1 MEGEQS
7 QSVDLLVVGGGING
21 AGIARDAAGRGLK
34 VMLVER
40 GDLAGATSSAS
51 SKLIHGGLR
60 YLEQY
65 EFGLVR
71 KALAEREVLL
81 AAAPHLVAPLEFV
94 LPQGAGSRP
103 GWMLRIGLFLY
114 DHLGGRGRLPGSRGI
129 DLRRHPAGR
138 PLKDE
143 YRHGF
148 TYADCWTD
156 DARLVVVNAMDAAG
170 HGAVIRTRT
179 ELVRARRDGG
189 VWRAVV
195 RDVRNGHEDA
205 VTARILVNAAGPWA
219 ADLSERQ
226 LGMDGGRRLRLVK
239 GSHIVVR
246 RPDGA
251 DDAYLLQNADG
262 RIVFVLPFLEQF
274 SLIGTTEVELER
286 MPDTVAITPGEV
298 QYLCGIVNQYFRTP
312 IAPSDVVWSFAGV
325 RPLVDDADDDP
336 SSVTRDFL
344 IALDA
349 PPLDAPG
356 GAAPLLSVLGGK
368 ITTYRVLAEAA
379 MDELAPFLPA
389 LPGPWTKGAPLPG
402 GDMPLGGFDAYAAD
416 VLQDVPWLPPD
427 VTRRLLRTYGSRIE
441 ELLGGAGSLAE
452 LGAHY
457 GDGVYE
463 AEISYL
469 LRSEWLE
476 TVEDL
481 LWRRSKLGLVV
492 SDATVD
498 RLRQRLS
505 AAG

>member
-1 MEGEQS
+1 MEDEQS
-7 QSVDLLVVGGGING
+7 QSVDLLIVGGGING

-103 GWMLRIGLFLY
+103 GWMLRLGLFLY
-114 DHLGGRGRLPGSRGI
+114 DHLGGRRRLPGSHGI
-129 DLRRHPAGR
+129 DLRRHKAGR

-156 DARLVVVNAMDAAG
+156 DARLVVVNAMDAAS
-170 HGAVIRTRT
+170 HGAIIRTRT

-189 VWRAVV
+189 VWRAAV
-195 RDVRNGHEDA
+195 RDVRTGREDA
-205 VTARILVNAAGPWA
+205 VAARVLVNAAGPWA
-219 ADLSERQ
+219 ADLIERQ

-239 GSHIVVR
+239 GSHMVVP

-262 RIVFVLPFLEQF
+262 RIVFVLPFLDTF

-286 MPDTVAITPGEV
+286 MPDSVAITPDEIE
-298 QYLCGIVNQYFRTP
+298 YLRGIVNQYFRTP
-312 IAPSDVVWSFAGV
+312 ITASDVVWSFAGV

-349 PPLDAPG
+349 PE
-356 GAAPLLSVLGGK
+356 GATPLLSVLGGK

-379 MDELAPFLPA
+379 MDDLAPFLPN

-402 GDMPLGGFDAYAAD
+402 GDMPHGDFGAYVAG
-416 VLQDVPWLPPD
+416 VLEDVPWLPPE
-427 VTRRLLRTYGSRIE
+427 VTRRLVRTYGSRVEDI
-441 ELLGGAGSLAE
+441 LDGARSPAD

-469 LRSEWLE
+469 LRYEWLE

-481 LWRRSKLGLVV
+481 LWRRTKLGLVV
-492 SDATVD
+492 SEATID
-498 RLRQRLS
+498 RLRQRLND
-505 AAG
+505 AR

>member
-1 MEGEQS
+1 MEDGQS

-94 LPQGAGSRP
+94 LPQGEGSRP

-114 DHLGGRGRLPGSRGI
+114 DHLGGRRRLPGSHGI

-156 DARLVVVNAMDAAG
+156 DARLVVVNAMDAAS

-179 ELVRARRDGG
+179 ELMSARRDGT
-189 VWRAVV
+189 VWRAVL
-195 RDVRNGHEDA
+195 RDVRTGLENT

-219 ADLSERQ
+219 ADLIEHQ

-239 GSHIVVR
+239 GSHMVVPR
-246 RPDGA
+246 QDGV

-262 RIVFVLPFLEQF
+262 RIVFVLPFLERF
-274 SLIGTTEVELER
+274 SLIGTTEMELER

-298 QYLCGIVNQYFRTP
+298 DYLCGIVNRYFRSP

-325 RPLVDDADDDP
+325 RPLVDDADGDP

-356 GAAPLLSVLGGK
+356 GTAPLLSVLGGK

-379 MDELAPFLPA
+379 MDDLAPFLTD

-402 GDMPLGGFDAYAAD
+402 GDMPRGDFDAYAAE
-416 VLQDVPWLPPD
+416 VLQDVPWLPPE
-427 VTRRLLRTYGSRIE
+427 VTRRLLRTYGSRVEVI
-441 ELLGGAGSLAE
+441 LDGARSPAE

-463 AEISYL
+463 AEIGYL
-469 LRSEWLE
+469 LRHEWLE
-476 TVEDL
+476 TVEDF
-481 LWRRSKLGLVV
+481 LWRRTKFGLVV

>member
-1 MEGEQS
+1 MEDEQS

-114 DHLGGRGRLPGSRGI
+114 DHLGGRRKLPGSHGI
-129 DLRRHPAGR
+129 DLRKHPAGR

-170 HGAVIRTRT
+170 HGAIIRTRT
-179 ELVRARRDGG
+179 ELVNARRDGG
-189 VWRAVV
+189 GWRAVV
-195 RDVRNGHEDA
+195 RDVHTGRADA
-205 VTARILVNAAGPWA
+205 VAARILVNAAGPWA
-219 ADLSERQ
+219 ADLIEHE

-239 GSHIVVR
+239 GSHMVVP

-262 RIVFVLPFLEQF
+262 RIVFVLPFLDTF
-274 SLIGTTEVELER
+274 SLIGTTELELER

-298 QYLCGIVNQYFRTP
+298 DYLCAIVNQYFRQP
-312 IAPSDVVWSFAGV
+312 IGPSDVVWSFAGV

-349 PPLDAPG
+349 PE

-379 MDELAPFLPA
+379 MDDLAPFLPG

-402 GDMPLGGFDAYAAD
+402 GDMPRGDFHAYAAEITHST
-416 VLQDVPWLPPD
+416 PWLPPD

-441 ELLGGAGSLAE
+441 DLLGGASSLSE

-469 LRSEWLE
+469 LCHEWLE

-481 LWRRSKLGLVV
+481 LWRRTKLGLVV
-492 SDATVD
+492 SEATVE